1 MSGVP
6 YDSNQELPLCTRR
19 LRFIGYTTTPR
30 KTNPSHIRPLPWA
43 HGQLRCSLSRDSG
56 ASQTKLG
63 RSERQYF
70 QRVQRR
76 QAMLAACSGAF
87 QKHELLLTST
97 YNRSQ
102 IIGSMIHVRCSRYL
116 VTHEGSFEYQF
127 HKDGRNM
134 LFSPFSLNGHSP
146 EAWFD
151 SPKRKAKGQGL
162 RPVSI
167 IGKGKV

>member
-1 MSGVP
+1 MNMPGVP
-6 YDSNQELPLCTRR
+6 YNSNQELPLCTRR

-76 QAMLAACSGAF
+76 QAMLAACSGAS
-87 QKHELLLTST
+87 KSMNRDVLLTST
-97 YNRSQ
+97 YNRSH
-102 IIGSMIHVRCSRYL
+102 IIGSMNHVRCSGYF

-127 HKDGRNM
+127 HKHGRTC
-134 LFSPFSLNGHSP
+134 FP
-146 EAWFD
+146 
-151 SPKRKAKGQGL
+151 
-162 RPVSI
+162 RPLSTGI
-167 IGKGKV
+167 LQKHG